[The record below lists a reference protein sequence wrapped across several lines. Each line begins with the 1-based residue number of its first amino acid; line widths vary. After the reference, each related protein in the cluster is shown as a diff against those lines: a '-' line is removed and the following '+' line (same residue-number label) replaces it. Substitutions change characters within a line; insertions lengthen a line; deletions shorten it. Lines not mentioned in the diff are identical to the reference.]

1 MLKKKY
7 QITNPK
13 GIDEKIFVPLNGQE
27 QYIFLRG
34 EDAENPVVLYL
45 HGGPGGPDSF
55 LTYEFARQIGDE
67 YTLVCWDQRGC
78 GRTYFRN
85 RKADPDNLQLS
96 FEQALTDLDEL
107 VDYLCRRFTKDKIIL
122 LAHSYG
128 SLLGAN
134 YVKRHPERIEKYIG
148 IGQHISMTETEA
160 ENFEKTIALMKQEG
174 KSTDK
179 LEAVYESFQKEPTV
193 LNLLEVQKIVRP
205 YLAAHLPKVEMKN
218 QIKLAL
224 SSPDFGLTDLRWALG
239 MFRISKHYKLCK
251 QLLDETLLM
260 DLRDAGGDFSV
271 PVYFISGEYDIACSV
286 NLVKEYYENI
296 SAPFKTMVTIEN
308 CVHSPHI
315 DSPMA
320 FAEVFKKLPADE
332 EM

>member
-1 MLKKKY
+1 MRQKKKY
-7 QITNPK
+7 EITTPN
-13 GIDEKIFVPLNGQE
+13 GICEKIYVPLNGQE

-107 VDYLCRRFTKDKIIL
+107 VDYLCRSFTKEKIIL
-122 LAHSYG
+122 MAHSYG

-134 YVKRHPERIEKYIG
+134 YVKRHPEKIEKYIG
-148 IGQHISMTETEA
+148 IGQQISTTETEA

-174 KSTDK
+174 RSTEK
-179 LEAVYESFQKEPTV
+179 LLAAYENFQKDSTV

-239 MFRISKHYKLCK
+239 MFRISRHYKLCK

-260 DLRDAGGDFSV
+260 DLRDAEGVFSA
-271 PVYFISGEYDIACSV
+271 PMYFISGEYDIACSV
-286 NLVKEYYENI
+286 NLVKDYYENI
-296 SAPFKTMVTIEN
+296 SAPVKAMVTIEN

-315 DSPMA
+315 DRPEA
-320 FAEVFKKLPADE
+320 FAEVFKKLLADE
-332 EM
+332 